1 MKLLAIATSA
11 FLLAVPTQLLAQSST
26 QKPASEQQGATGH
39 SSCETMKSG
48 MSFDALPERCRSEL
62 DTWIMGQAGKSTSMD
77 GDIAV
82 GTVIPDN
89 IVIAEAP
96 FQKDYGYVM
105 LNDKRVLV
113 DRSNR
118 TVIKVY

>member
-1 MKLLAIATSA
+1 MKLLAFVTSA
-11 FLLAVPTQLLAQSST
+11 FLVAVPTQLLAQTSSDNST
-26 QKPASEQQGATGH
+26 SEQQGATGH
-39 SSCETMKSG
+39 SSCETLKSG
-48 MSFDALPERCRSEL
+48 TSFDAIPERCRAEL
-62 DTWIMGQAGKSTSMD
+62 DTWIMGQGGSSTSMD

-113 DRSNR
+113 DRNNR